1 MVTISCQIRERRDT
15 APIYRCIHNRNR
27 NGVTSIISDGHPFS
41 SHNHLCIMPTVE
53 SNDGLLYFNM
63 QHNVHPSSSWQ
74 PAPQNPY
81 PVLPIPPP
89 VPQLPHKVFILDCA
103 TCNTFLT
110 NRGMKA
116 VLLLRPDISLY
127 STDAF
132 PINCSAQ
139 ALSEPARSSGSRTCD
154 CLTQTISCHGC
165 GSNVGYMI
173 VLPCARCTS
182 SINVT
187 NRSTNGHR
195 FVFHAGEVIGSQR
208 LYVSNEPGVMPFHA
222 TSPSHTSNT
231 QVHLDIQEYIHTPSL
246 TPPHLEP
253 AEVSIRSLHSP
264 FATPPSS
271 TSSLS
276 ELWPATTN
284 PHPPPFRGDLASPHD
299 QHQIANTTGRPRS
312 PPNRFIPAI
321 TQRYFAPMYQSLSEL
336 NYAFMPPQDR
346 DAKVSDGSD
355 ASSHSHGSRRL
366 KPGDILYWHNLT
378 RHGEIPGVKED
389 SRARR
394 KTSRHVWACR

>member
-1 MVTISCQIRERRDT
+1 
-15 APIYRCIHNRNR
+15 
-27 NGVTSIISDGHPFS
+27 
-41 SHNHLCIMPTVE
+41 
-53 SNDGLLYFNM
+53 M

-74 PAPQNPY
+74 APQNPY

-89 VPQLPHKVFILDCA
+89 VPQHPHKVFILDCA

-139 ALSEPARSSGSRTCD
+139 GLSEPARFSGSRTCD

-195 FVFHAGEVIGSQR
+195 FVFHAGEVVGSER
-208 LYVSNEPGVMPFHA
+208 LYVTNEPGVMALHA
-222 TSPSHTSNT
+222 TSIPPAFNP
-231 QVHLDIQEYIHTPSL
+231 QVHLDLQEYIHTPSL
-246 TPPHLEP
+246 TPPHLES

-271 TSSLS
+271 MSSLP
-276 ELWPATTN
+276 ELWPASIN
-284 PHPPPFRGDLASPHD
+284 PRPPSFRDLASPHD
-299 QHQIANTTGRPRS
+299 QHQIVHPTRPRS
-312 PPNRFIPAI
+312 PSNRSIPAI
-321 TQRYFAPMYQSLSEL
+321 TQARARYFEPVYQSPSDL
-336 NYAFMPPQDR
+336 NYAFTPQDR
-346 DAKVSDGSD
+346 DAKVSDGPD
-355 ASSHSHGSRRL
+355 ASSNSHGSRRL
-366 KPGDILYWHNLT
+366 KPGDALYWHNLT
-378 RHGEIPGVKED
+378 RHGEIPGVRED
-389 SRARR
+389 DRARR
-394 KTSRHVWACR
+394 KTFRRVLACR